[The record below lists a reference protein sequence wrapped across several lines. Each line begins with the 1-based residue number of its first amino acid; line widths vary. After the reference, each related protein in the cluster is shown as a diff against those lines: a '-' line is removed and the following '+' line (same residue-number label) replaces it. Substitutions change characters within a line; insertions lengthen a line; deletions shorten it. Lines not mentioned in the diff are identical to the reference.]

1 MRRLRYLTLVAA
13 ISTAGILVGL
23 GAKATIAVF
32 GDQGT
37 ASASTATGACFAD
50 DGLGPAVT
58 ASVISKTGPYLA
70 GSIQQGAV
78 YYVYA
83 NVTPGGGGVSR
94 VSADI
99 RSLTA
104 GQFLAPLTAGSY
116 SAGGVGYGWRS
127 TSFIAGSPMAGGPY
141 AYSVTAADSA
151 SRCRTL
157 AASVDIDNAG
167 PVGTDMQPVN
177 NGGGGGNGR
186 PEAGDA
192 AVYTFS
198 EMIDP
203 ESVLGG
209 WTGISTN
216 VVVRITDNGADDLV
230 TVWDA
235 SNSVQLPLGSVGL
248 ADNYVNATTTF
259 GASGT
264 ASTMVQAGTT
274 ITVTLGTPSA
284 TALKV
289 NATVTAV
296 WTPSAGATDAATN
309 ACSTA
314 PVTESGAADRNF

>member
-13 ISTAGILVGL
+13 ISTAGILIGL
-23 GAKATIAVF
+23 GAKATLAVF
-32 GDQGT
+32 GDQET
-37 ASASTATGACFAD
+37 ASASTATIACFAN
-50 DGLGPAVT
+50 DGAAPTVT

-70 GSIQQGAV
+70 GSIQQGAA

-116 SAGGVGYGWRS
+116 SAGGVIYGWRS
-127 TSFIAGSPMAGGPY
+127 ASFTAGTPMAGGPY
-141 AYSVTAADSA
+141 GYSVTAADSA

-157 AASVDIDNAG
+157 AASVAIDNAG

-177 NGGGGGNGR
+177 NGGGGGAGR

-198 EMIDP
+198 EVIDP
-203 ESVLGG
+203 QSVLAG
-209 WTGISTN
+209 WTGASTN
-216 VVVRITDNGADDLV
+216 VVVRITDNGGNDLV

-235 SNSVQLPLGSVGL
+235 SNGVQLPLGSVGL
-248 ADNYVNATTTF
+248 GNDYVAATTTF

-274 ITVTLGTPSA
+274 ISVTLGTPSA
-284 TALKV
+284 TALRV
-289 NATVTAV
+289 TQTATAL
-296 WTPSAGATDAATN
+296 WTPSSGATDAASN

-314 PVTESGAADRNF
+314 LVTESGGADRNF